1 MLSTLKTGA
10 ESVGK
15 GTAALIERGTKSTLT
30 TVRTVEAVSMGP
42 KSYTYAAPTRFK
54 LPYGRDFVTS
64 KAVNCALLF
73 LDVML
78 AKDVL
83 YALYVLF

>member
-1 MLSTLKTGA
+1 
-10 ESVGK
+10 
-15 GTAALIERGTKSTLT
+15 
-30 TVRTVEAVSMGP
+30 MGP